1 MSTPTPPPSSAPAHG
16 SYVEFKAGPKYQKLR
31 KTFTSFAFPTIIAV
45 IAWYFVFVLL
55 STFAEGFMSIRVMG
69 NLTLGMVIGLL
80 QFVTSWFA
88 TWLYVRR
95 AGRILDPMAAELRA
109 ELEAGGVK

>member
-1 MSTPTPPPSSAPAHG
+1 MTTPPPTR
-16 SYVEFKAGPKYQKLR
+16 SYVEFKSRPEYRKLR
-31 KTFTSFAFPTIIAV
+31 HTFTSFAFPTIVAV

-55 STFAEGFMSIRVMG
+55 STFAVDFMSIRAVG

-95 AGRILDPMAAELRA
+95 AGRVLDPMAAALRS
-109 ELEAGGVK
+109 ELEAEGVK